1 MRKVASQEID
11 DIEALRKFYNNPDRG
26 GEAVLRVIHVQNAH
40 WATKY
45 LLRKFNIKN
54 QDSLVGTDFGK
65 YVGFK
70 RPERRGGKP
79 FLSGK
84 TWATQHDP
92 WRGISKTS
100 FGLDYMKEY
109 RASDP
114 LSERRGDDA
123 DKMMELNGW
132 DQQDQPAYG
141 FDVFVQRLSVY
152 IQHKEVAPAIPT
164 DPDIINPYGKTE
176 NGTKDAKG
184 RAMSYFPRLDSLDN
198 GNAIIMFENSHTG
211 SIEDTVIEARAEWE
225 SRWRRLPFYLAYE
238 SHDVSNDDQMAIQCM
253 KIILQDIFKGLVSKW
268 DTFLDVAVNHVSIL
282 EDKVSLIN
290 SLL

>member
-26 GEAVLRVIHVQNAH
+26 REAVLRVIHVQNAH

-92 WRGISKTS
+92 WRAISKTS
-100 FGLDYMKEY
+100 FGLDYMKKY
-109 RASDP
+109 RASNP

-132 DQQDQPAYG
+132 DEQDQPAYG

-152 IQHKEVAPAIPT
+152 IQHKEIAPAIPT
-164 DPDIINPYGKTE
+164 DPDIINPYGTTE
-176 NGTKDAKG
+176 NDTKDAKG

-198 GNAIIMFENSHTG
+198 GNAIIIFENSHTG

-268 DTFLDVAVNHVSIL
+268 DAFLDVAVNHVSIL

-290 SLL
+290 SSL